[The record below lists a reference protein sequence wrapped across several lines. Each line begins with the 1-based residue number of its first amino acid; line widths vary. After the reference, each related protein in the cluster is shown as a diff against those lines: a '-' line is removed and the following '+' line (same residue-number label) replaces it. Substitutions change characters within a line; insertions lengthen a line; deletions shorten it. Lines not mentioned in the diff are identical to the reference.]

1 VYLKD
6 RTIKYPT
13 KCHNPIHHD
22 FCLIHMNIDL
32 LKTFL
37 EVAKLKHFGRAAD
50 RVFLTQSAVS
60 ARIKLLEDTLGSTLF
75 IRKRNHIELTTA
87 GRKLA
92 NSAELIVKQWE
103 KTKNEINFVTEENQQ
118 LVRIGTAFDLWPI
131 LVQQW
136 VLQCRQQIPS
146 LLFQIEAS
154 SAPLL
159 ATSVIAEQ
167 LDAALV
173 FDTPYH
179 NGIVSHEVGALE
191 LVLVSSE
198 ACDFSE
204 VSSKP
209 YCYVDWGSVFS
220 DQHQH
225 ILGDVLTPDI
235 TFNFSTM
242 ALDYLLASGG
252 MGYLSRQQVQ
262 GLLDQSVLFEV
273 NEAPV
278 FKREIYFI
286 YRKAHPMAALL
297 SQIIPGDL
305 STILASN

>member
-1 VYLKD
+1 
-6 RTIKYPT
+6 
-13 KCHNPIHHD
+13 
-22 FCLIHMNIDL
+22 MNIDL

-37 EVAKLKHFGRAAD
+37 EVAKLKHFGKAAE

-103 KTKNEINFVTEENQQ
+103 RTKNEINFVTEENQK
-118 LVRIGTAFDLWPI
+118 LVSIGTAYDLWPV
-131 LVQQW
+131 LVQPW
-136 VLQCRQQIPS
+136 VLECRRTTPG
-146 LLFQIEAS
+146 LLFQIQAA
-154 SAPLL
+154 SAPSL
-159 ATSVIAEQ
+159 AKLVIAEQ

-198 ACDFSE
+198 PCDFSE
-204 VSSKP
+204 VSSRP

-225 ILGDVLTPDI
+225 ILGDVLVPEI
-235 TFNFSTM
+235 SFNFSSM
-242 ALDYLLASGG
+242 ALDYLMDSGG
-252 MGYLSRQQVQ
+252 LGYLSRQQVQ
-262 GLLDQSVLFEV
+262 ELLAQKELYEV
-273 NEAPV
+273 TAAPS
-278 FKREIYFI
+278 FKREIYYI
-286 YRKAHPMAALL
+286 YRKSHPMQDLL
-297 SQIIPGDL
+297 SSIVPEGMV
-305 STILASN
+305 